1 MSLSVMLVWVGAVTE
16 STAWVR
22 CRTAPA
28 TSATLKVST
37 QPNHSNPIAI
47 GPNAP
52 ETDGVV
58 SWQVTG
64 LAPST
69 RYYYVIDDGAL
80 NTDWAGTFRT
90 HPPLGTPADFTI
102 GAAGDAGLTGALGDD
117 SNITNAVSNSPVF
130 DTMRIQALA
139 EEWLWFSH
147 LGDIHYRNIA
157 TNDPALYR
165 AAYNDVLT
173 YNLGFNPSARQGQ
186 FLRNVAMTYMWD
198 DHDYG
203 PNNSDRTSAAK
214 PAAQTVYRERVP
226 SYPLPAG
233 TGANPIYQSWQCGR
247 VLFIASDTRSLRDPN
262 STPAAPTKTM
272 LGTAQKTWMEQ
283 VLTTTTAEALVW
295 IMPSQWL
302 GAGTDGGSDTWDN
315 FIHERR
321 ELVQMFGDLRWLD
334 RMIQLTADKHALAIS
349 SGPGNQYG
357 GFPIFMLAA
366 MDAAYDQPQ
375 GLYDLGQ
382 LPIRGGYGT
391 VSVRDAGHTIALT
404 GTGYVNGTVWRSHT
418 AYVHLG
424 SPIFAL
430 DYAAR
435 HLSPPLEPTE
445 DDQGRRNDVTAQ
457 RDGGGEARV
466 SQETGPLNVQ
476 APEVDPDGVGTYDEA
491 VTVNVAAD
499 EQLENQAG
507 WRVHMDTVDEPRYP
521 LLHLNL
527 SKNPGLITGITELGL
542 GDRLSI
548 ANPPPWLPPGDINL
562 IAEGQTETIG
572 VRTWD
577 IELNAAPGSPW
588 TVARVLRQIPEMP
601 AAEDFED
608 TTYTITITKRGS
620 LPWTRTSAQ
629 FHAGAWSLRS
639 GAISNNQTSDAIVT
653 VPEGAQTLT
662 FWYRVSSETSGPGF
676 EGDRLLVLVDGVQ
689 VLRAQGTVGWT
700 QTTVDVTDAAAVTF
714 RYAKDNST
722 ASGEDAAYIDD
733 LSFTATMG
741 GVAGPD
747 QPNRLDTTGSQLVT
761 AAGVAD
767 TALVVR
773 TPPDGTFDR
782 APWISSAGPGTL
794 FADEFPFD
802 VRLGGEVAR
811 VTACEPAVWDTF
823 ARTTSNGWGTASSGQ
838 AWTSTGGSASDYST
852 NGSAGVHSLGTINIS
867 RYTVTAAPYPDLDIT
882 ADVSTSVLA
891 TGGPHYLHLVARWL
905 DANNMYAVRLGF
917 MSTQTLQLVLQ
928 KRVGGT
934 QTDMFTVTVPGTHF
948 AGAFYATR
956 FRLDGSTLRA
966 KAWPRTVAEPAGWH
980 ATVTDTAL
988 TAAGSVGVRS
998 SLSSLNTNALPVAAS
1013 WDNFQLLT
1021 TQRMTVN
1028 RSINTVSKSHAAG
1041 TAVSLAQPA
1050 ALAL

>member
-37 QPNHSNPIAI
+37 QPNYSGAVSF

-64 LAPST
+64 LAPNT

-90 HPPLGTPADFTI
+90 HPPLGTLASFTI
-102 GAAGDAGLTGALGDD
+102 GAAGDAGLAGALGDD
-117 SNITNAVSNSPVF
+117 SNITSAVSNSPVF
-130 DTMRIQALA
+130 DTMRAQALA
-139 EEWLWFSH
+139 EDWLWFSH
-147 LGDIHYRNIA
+147 LGDLHYRNIA
-157 TNDPALYR
+157 TNDPTLFR

-173 YNLGFNPSARQGQ
+173 YNLGFNPSATQGR
-186 FLRNVAMTYMWD
+186 FFRNVAMTYMWD

-203 PNNSDRTSAAK
+203 PNNSDRTSAAR

-262 STPAAPTKTM
+262 SAPAAPTKTM

-302 GAGTDGGSDTWDN
+302 GAGLDGGSDTWDN

-321 ELVQMFGDLRWLD
+321 ELVQMFGDLGWLD

-357 GFPIFMLAA
+357 GFPVFMFAA

-382 LPIRGGYGT
+382 LPTRGGYGT
-391 VSVRDAGHTIALT
+391 VAVHDSGHEITLT

-418 AYVHLG
+418 AYVPLG
-424 SPIFAL
+424 SPVIAL
-430 DYAAR
+430 DYAGG
-435 HLSPPLEPTE
+435 HISPPFEPTD
-445 DDQGRRNDVTAQ
+445 DDQAIRNDVTTQ
-457 RDGGGEARV
+457 REDGGEDRAV
-466 SQETGPLNVQ
+466 QETGPLNVNDP
-476 APEVDPDGVGTYDEA
+476 AVDPDGVGIYDES
-491 VTVNVAAD
+491 VTVNVARD
-499 EQLENQAG
+499 DQLLGQAG
-507 WRVHMDTVDEPRYP
+507 WRLHQGTIDEARYP
-521 LLHLNL
+521 LARIDLAANPELCDDLAGLN
-527 SKNPGLITGITELGL
+527 L
-542 GDRLSI
+542 GDRATI
-548 ANPPPWLPPGDINL
+548 AHPPAWLPPDQIQV
-562 IAEGQTETIG
+562 IVEGGTETIG
-572 VRTWD
+572 LYDWD
-577 IELNAAPGSPW
+577 MELNASPASPW
-588 TVARVLRQIPEMP
+588 AVARVIP
-601 AAEDFED
+601 
-608 TTYTITITKRGS
+608 
-620 LPWTRTSAQ
+620 
-629 FHAGAWSLRS
+629 
-639 GAISNNQTSDAIVT
+639 
-653 VPEGAQTLT
+653 
-662 FWYRVSSETSGPGF
+662 
-676 EGDRLLVLVDGVQ
+676 
-689 VLRAQGTVGWT
+689 
-700 QTTVDVTDAAAVTF
+700 DVTGT
-714 RYAKDNST
+714 S
-722 ASGEDAAYIDD
+722 
-733 LSFTATMG
+733 TMG
-741 GVAGPD
+741 GVAGPN
-747 QPNRLDTTGSQLVT
+747 QPNRLDTSGSLLAT
-761 AAGVAD
+761 AAGAAD
-767 TALVVR
+767 TVLVVR
-773 TPPDGTFDR
+773 TPPDGALDR
-782 APWISSAGPGTL
+782 VPWMNSGGPGAT

-802 VRLGGEVAR
+802 VRLGGEAAR
-811 VTACEPAVWDTF
+811 VTSCEPAVWDTF
-823 ARTTSNGWGTASSGQ
+823 TRTTSSGWGTASSGQ

-852 NGSAGVHSLGTINIS
+852 NGSAGIHSLGTINVS
-867 RYTVTAAPYPDLDIT
+867 RYSVAPAPYPDLDLT
-882 ADVSTSVLA
+882 ADVSTPVLA

-905 DANNMYAVRLGF
+905 DTSNMYVARLGF
-917 MSTQTLQLVLQ
+917 TATQTLQVVLQ

-934 QTDMFTVTVPGTHF
+934 QADMLTVTVPGAHV
-948 AGAFYATR
+948 AGALYAIR

-998 SLSSLNTNALPVAAS
+998 SVSSLNTNTLPVAAS

-1021 TQRMTVN
+1021 TQRMTVT
-1028 RSINTVSKSHAAG
+1028 RSINTVTKSHAAG